1 MNQAKSSSLRR
12 KEEGK
17 GSGLARLD
25 PGEGFNLPSTCP
37 THVELRILYMET
49 LYIILIHIIHKTF

>member
-12 KEEGK
+12 KKEGK

-49 LYIILIHIIHKTF
+49 PYILFSYI